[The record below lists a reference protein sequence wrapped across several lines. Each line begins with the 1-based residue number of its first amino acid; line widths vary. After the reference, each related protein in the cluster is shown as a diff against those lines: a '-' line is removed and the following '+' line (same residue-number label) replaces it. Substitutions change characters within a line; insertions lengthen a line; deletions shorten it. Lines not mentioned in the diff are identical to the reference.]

1 LFEGI
6 LEVTAVMFQTQS
18 NRHEAL
24 RTLCI
29 LFVAISLVSSLSINV
44 TGQDTLTF
52 TVNRNVG
59 MAFGSYISGT
69 FTLHG
74 SGPDTIQNLTVY
86 FNDVE
91 VHFVMGNTITWQ
103 FNTGNYEGGATNITL
118 IGFTDSGTPY
128 TSSITVVFIGESVN
142 TLITIGIIALVSI
155 LILAKYGPRLMNLRN
170 K

>member
-1 LFEGI
+1 MLH
-6 LEVTAVMFQTQS
+6 TQITQ
-18 NRHEAL
+18 RKTL
-24 RTLCI
+24 RILCI
-29 LFVAISLVSSLSINV
+29 LIIAVGLVSSLSINV
-44 TGQDTLTF
+44 TGQDTLSF

-59 MAFGSYISGT
+59 MGFGSYISGT

-91 VHFVMGNTITWQ
+91 VHFVTGNTISWQ

-118 IGFTDSGTPY
+118 IGLTDSGTPY
-128 TSSITVVFIGESVN
+128 TSSQTFVFIGEALN
-142 TLITIGIIALVSI
+142 TLITIGIIALVAI
-155 LILAKYGPRLMNLRN
+155 LILAKYGPRLMKLRN